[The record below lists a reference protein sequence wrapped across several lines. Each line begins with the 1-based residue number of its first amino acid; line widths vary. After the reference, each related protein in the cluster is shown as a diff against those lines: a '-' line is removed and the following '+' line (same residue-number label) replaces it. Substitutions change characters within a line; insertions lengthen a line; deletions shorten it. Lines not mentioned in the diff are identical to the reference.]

1 MQFDQQNWFNASIIF
16 FFSSSLFLILRQ
28 KQFLKA
34 QVFFQRCSRGQKAR
48 GQGQAHK
55 KNPSPRPRTAFTRTD
70 PLKDRNARGLGY
82 RRKRS
87 PEKKFFKD
95 FFWRFPKKTKTDVLK
110 KFLQAKKV
118 LKIFFFRQSSIRE
131 NKKDL
136 CKLSA
141 RFLAFSNK
149 ISTAQKIVLFSS
161 RGQRNFRGLE
171 PLGPRT

>member
-55 KNPSPRPRTAFTRTD
+55 KNPSPRPRTALTRTD

-95 FFWRFPKKTKTDVLK
+95 FFWRFPKKK
-110 KFLQAKKV
+110 KKQMSSKNFFKRKRFKNFLFQA
-118 LKIFFFRQSSIRE
+118 IF
-131 NKKDL
+131 N
-136 CKLSA
+136 
-141 RFLAFSNK
+141 
-149 ISTAQKIVLFSS
+149 
-161 RGQRNFRGLE
+161 
-171 PLGPRT
+171 